1 MYCPACGQEA
11 GQSARFCPNC
21 GHPLNGSGP
30 DAGPGETEINRPA
43 AVAYGGFW
51 RRLVAYFIDGI
62 LVYIVAT
69 GAAAVVGYLLG
80 VQLGVIGRWRGG
92 VRPGADALRFL
103 LVSVISWLYW
113 AGLESSQKQATVGKM
128 ALGLKVTDMRGEP
141 ISFGRATGRYFGK
154 YLSALILCIG
164 FLMIAWTA
172 KKQALH
178 DLMAGTLVLKRQDS
192 DESS

>member
-1 MYCPACGQEA
+1 MP
-11 GQSARFCPNC
+11 
-21 GHPLNGSGP
+21 
-30 DAGPGETEINRPA
+30 PGETEVNRPA
-43 AVAYGGFW
+43 AAAYGGFW
-51 RRLVAYFIDGI
+51 RRLLAYFIDGI

-113 AGLESSQKQATVGKM
+113 AGLESSQKQATLGKM

-164 FLMIAWTA
+164 FLMIGWTA

>member
-11 GQSARFCPNC
+11 DQSARFCPNC
-21 GHPLNGSGP
+21 GHSLNGPAP
-30 DAGPGETEINRPA
+30 DYGPGETGSNRPA
-43 AVAYGGFW
+43 AAAYGGFW
-51 RRLVAYFIDGI
+51 RRLLAYFIDGI

-80 VQLGVIGRWRGG
+80 MHLGVIVRWRG

-103 LVSVISWLYW
+103 LVTLISWLYW
-113 AGLESSQKQATVGKM
+113 AGLESSQRQATVGKK

-154 YLSALILCIG
+154 YLSALILGIG
-164 FLMIAWTA
+164 FLMIGWTA

-178 DLMAGTLVLKRQDS
+178 DFMAGTLVVKRQTA
-192 DESS
+192 DEPS

>member
-11 GQSARFCPNC
+11 GESARFCPNC

-30 DAGPGETEINRPA
+30 DSGPGETETKFPA
-43 AVAYGGFW
+43 TAAYGGFW
-51 RRLVAYFIDGI
+51 RRLLAYFIDGI

-80 VQLGVIGRWRGG
+80 VHLEVLGRWRGG
-92 VRPGADALRFL
+92 LRPGADVLRFL
-103 LVSVISWLYW
+103 MVTLISWLYW
-113 AGLESSQKQATVGKM
+113 AGLESSQRQATFGKM

-141 ISFGRATGRYFGK
+141 VSFGRATGRYFGK
-154 YLSALILCIG
+154 YLSALILGIG
-164 FLMIAWTA
+164 FLMIGWTA

-178 DLMAGTLVLKRQDS
+178 DLMAGTLVVREADF
-192 DESS
+192 